1 VSFSPPVAAAPAT
14 PAAAAAELAASA
26 AEPTKGSTV
35 RRMARDPR
43 TYATVGVFF
52 AVWAVVFIIVAVLI
66 GASNKNLLVAAVV
79 VAAVGFVTAI
89 VGLALGP
96 RRAT

>member
-1 VSFSPPVAAAPAT
+1 VSFAPPGEAAAPALAPVPE
-14 PAAAAAELAASA
+14 PAPGVAGPASR
-26 AEPTKGSTV
+26 GFV
-35 RRMARDPR
+35 GRLARDPR

-52 AVWAVVFIIVAVLI
+52 AVWAIVFIIVAVLI
-66 GASNKNLLVAAVV
+66 GAENKSLLILAVV

>member
-1 VSFSPPVAAAPAT
+1 VPG
-14 PAAAAAELAASA
+14 PAAAGTGSGAAGPAGGGLVA
-26 AEPTKGSTV
+26 
-35 RRMARDPR
+35 RLARDPR

-66 GASNKNLLVAAVV
+66 GASNQRLLVAAVV